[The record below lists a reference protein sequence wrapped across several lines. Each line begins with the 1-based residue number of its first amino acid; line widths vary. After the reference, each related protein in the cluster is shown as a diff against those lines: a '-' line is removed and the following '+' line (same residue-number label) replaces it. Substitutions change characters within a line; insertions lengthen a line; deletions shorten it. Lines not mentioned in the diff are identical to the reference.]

1 MLICIFDWGQGELN
15 SCNKIKLMIS
25 EIDNQK
31 SSNANQ
37 LFYNIVINVRNNPKN
52 LDLLGK
58 KLSTEKVKGS
68 TICEMNC

>member
-1 MLICIFDWGQGELN
+1 MSIYLHANMYIWGQGELN

-37 LFYNIVINVRNNPKN
+37 LFYNIVINVRNSPKN
-52 LDLLGK
+52 LDLWGR
-58 KLSTEKVKGS
+58 S
-68 TICEMNC
+68 

>member
-1 MLICIFDWGQGELN
+1 
-15 SCNKIKLMIS
+15 MIS
-25 EIDNQK
+25 EIYNQK

-68 TICEMNC
+68 TICVMNC

>member
-1 MLICIFDWGQGELN
+1 MYIWGQGELN

-37 LFYNIVINVRNNPKN
+37 LFYNIVVNVRNSPKN
-52 LDLLGK
+52 LDLWGR
-58 KLSTEKVKGS
+58 S
-68 TICEMNC
+68 